1 MKYVYSFLN
10 AMKRARTEA
19 EEETETSPG
28 ECNLP
33 YEVTEAIE
41 EIGGLENLA
50 AHVPTAQQIN
60 KQAKIHH
67 VLSDKTRLRIMWA
80 INCCDL
86 CPCVL
91 VSFLKLQNTRLSYHL
106 GVLEDAGLVRSYP
119 KKNWKIY
126 SITERGREALACSHD
141 IGASVSRRK

>member
-1 MKYVYSFLN
+1 MKS
-10 AMKRARTEA
+10 ARAGADKTAEA
-19 EEETETSPG
+19 SPG

-33 YEVTEAIE
+33 DEISEAIE

-67 VLSDKTRLRIMWA
+67 VLSDKTRLLIMWA
-80 INCCDL
+80 LNCCDL

-91 VSFLKLQNTRLSYHL
+91 VSFLKIQNTRLSYHL

-126 SITERGREALACSHD
+126 TITRLGREVLACSHD
-141 IGASVSRRK
+141 IGAGVSKEMKRVDGTEKLI

>member
-1 MKYVYSFLN
+1 MN
-10 AMKRARTEA
+10 MKRTRAEARKA
-19 EEETETSPG
+19 EGTSSG
-28 ECNLP
+28 DCNLP
-33 YEVTEAIE
+33 DEVSEATE

-50 AHVPTAQQIN
+50 AHIPTNQEID
-60 KQAKIHH
+60 KQANIHH
-67 VLSDKTRLRIMWA
+67 VLSDKTRLKIMWA

-91 VSFLKLQNTRLSYHL
+91 NTFLKIPNPRLSYHL

-126 SITERGREALACSHD
+126 SITKLGKETLACSHD
-141 IGASVSRRK
+141 IGACVSKRMK